1 MTTEYR
7 FFTFEALEARDGGP
21 SILKGVMP
29 YGAEARIAQ
38 DVHRSVRGGRSP
50 WGTATAMSSSTSTMI
65 GRQPLA
71 RTNGGGLVLTDT
83 PEALRIEAEIPAYR
97 GDVADMLKR
106 RILRGISVEM
116 LVDEEAWT
124 GDRREII
131 KARLPGLALVDRPA
145 YSGASAELA
154 ARARYGITTWP
165 LVL

>member
-1 MTTEYR
+1 MSTEYR

-29 YGAEARIAQ
+29 YGAEARIGKTFTEVIRVGAFTLGDGDG
-38 DVHRSVRGGRSP
+38 DVILNLHHDR
-50 WGTATAMSSSTSTMI
+50 AA
-65 GRQPLA
+65 PLA
-71 RTNGGGLVLTDT
+71 RTNGGGLVLTDS
-83 PEALRIEAEIPAYR
+83 PEALRIEAEIPVYR
-97 GDVADMLKR
+97 ADVADMLKR